1 MVVPMTNRD
10 ALLEAALASLQDKGY
25 ADTTARDVANRAGVS
40 LGAIGYHYRTV
51 QELLDAALA
60 EGVRR
65 WLEPLAAALS
75 QAQPPPLE
83 QLGPALDRLLESLSS
98 NRPLVIAYFEALLR
112 AERSPA
118 LRTAL
123 AGDLNALRTTLTSG
137 IEQTLAHHARAA
149 SPDPQTAATLIMA
162 AFDGLIIQW
171 LLDPD
176 QTPSG
181 QLIAETLHRAATLAP
196 TDHALKG
203 PPRTS
208 NSSGAPRPGV
218 TNTT

>member
-1 MVVPMTNRD
+1 VIR
-10 ALLEAALASLQDKGY
+10 
-25 ADTTARDVANRAGVS
+25 TANVS
-40 LGAIGYHYRTV
+40 LGAIGYHYGTV
-51 QELLDAALA
+51 QELLDAALV

-65 WLEPLAAALS
+65 WLKPRAAALS

-83 QLGPALDRLLESLSS
+83 QLGPALNRLLESLSS

-118 LRTAL
+118 LRPAL
-123 AGDLNALRTTLTSG
+123 AGDFNALRTTLTSG
-137 IEQTLAHHARAA
+137 IEQTLVHRKHEA

-176 QTPSG
+176 QIPSG
-181 QLIAETLHRAATLAP
+181 QLIAETLQRAATLAP
-196 TDHALKG
+196 ADRPFNA
-203 PPRTS
+203 PPLTS
-208 NSSGAPRPGV
+208 NS
-218 TNTT
+218 

>member
-1 MVVPMTNRD
+1 MTNRE

-25 ADTTARDVANRAGVS
+25 ADTTARDVATRAGVS
-40 LGAIGYHYRTV
+40 LGAIGYHYGTV

-60 EGVRR
+60 QGVQR
-65 WLEPLAAALS
+65 WLEPLAAVLS
-75 QAQPPPLE
+75 QTQPPPLKE
-83 QLGPALDRLLESLSS
+83 LGPALDRLLASLSA

-123 AGDLNALRTTLTSG
+123 AGDFNALRTTLTSG
-137 IEQTLAHHARAA
+137 IAQTLGHHSDTM
-149 SPDPQTAATLIMA
+149 SPDPSTAATLIMA

-176 QTPSG
+176 QLPNG
-181 QLIAETLHRAATLAP
+181 QLIAETLQRAATLAP
-196 TDHALKG
+196 AAPAFHASPL
-203 PPRTS
+203 TS
-208 NSSGAPRPGV
+208 NS
-218 TNTT
+218 